1 VPRSFNPFQ
10 CTAIRQ
16 NVVFSRG
23 FFWAGRYALR
33 RHANTIARLVVVLL
47 RCLLFTL
54 LLAGCNSA
62 KTVDPF
68 GLRTVDLVVGG
79 VPLKAEV
86 AEDEQSRAMGLM
98 FRDSLSEDHGMLFI
112 FDQPRQ
118 ASFWMKNT
126 KIPLSIAFLEG
137 DRAIKEEKSMRPY
150 DETLI
155 QSRSDKI
162 SYAIEVN
169 AGWFDRHQV
178 KSGAKVDGIP

>member
-1 VPRSFNPFQ
+1 M
-10 CTAIRQ
+10 
-16 NVVFSRG
+16 
-23 FFWAGRYALR
+23 FF
-33 RHANTIARLVVVLL
+33 
-47 RCLLFTL
+47 
-54 LLAGCNSA
+54 AGCNSA
-62 KTVDPF
+62 KPIDPF

-79 VPLKAEV
+79 VTLRAEV

-98 FRDSLSEDHGMLFI
+98 FRDSLAEDRGMLFI
-112 FDQPRQ
+112 FDVPRQ

-126 KIPLSIAFLEG
+126 KIPLSIAFLGG
-137 DRAIKEEKSMRPY
+137 DRVISEEKSMRPY

-178 KSGAKVDGIP
+178 KPGAKVEGIPSR

>member
-1 VPRSFNPFQ
+1 VSRSFNPWF
-10 CTAIRQ
+10 
-16 NVVFSRG
+16 G
-23 FFWAGRYALR
+23 
-33 RHANTIARLVVVLL
+33 LL
-47 RCLLFTL
+47 LAL

-68 GLRTVDLVVGG
+68 GLRTVDLTVGG

-86 AEDEQSRAMGLM
+86 AADEQSREMGLM
-98 FRDSLSEDHGMLFI
+98 FRDSLSEDHGMLFV
-112 FDQPRQ
+112 FDQPKQ

-126 KIPLSIAFLEG
+126 KIPLSVAFLDS
-137 DRAIKEEKSMRPY
+137 DRVISEEKSMRPY

-162 SYAIEVN
+162 RYALEVN

-178 KSGAKVDGIP
+178 KSGSKVEGIP